1 MIEINTIKDAVEF
14 AAIKRVLVIKLQ
26 HLGDV
31 LLTTPVF
38 SKLKEQYPHL
48 EIDVLIYQ
56 ETKVV
61 LEANPC
67 VHEIHTIDRTWKIQ
81 GKLHQLRHEINLGKR
96 LQARQYDLII
106 NLTDRWRGAW
116 LTRFLRPSY
125 SVSQPYPHRRGK
137 FWRKSFTHIYRVPR
151 QNRHTV
157 EKNLDAIRRLGVQ
170 INSSDKTLTFVSNS
184 SATDKIRDMLG
195 GDRFGEKKI
204 IVIHPTSR
212 WMFKAWHPQ
221 GFAKVIDHLYELG
234 HRPVLI
240 SGPAT
245 MEIEYAQMIMK
256 QVSSPVIDLSGR
268 LSLQECGALI
278 ELADCFLGLDSVA
291 MHIASAVN
299 TPCVALFG
307 PTIDKVWGPWMVRH
321 KIITEQVNC
330 RPCQLK
336 GCGDGMVSECLQMIK
351 PETVIESVV
360 SMLNHD

>member
-1 MIEINTIKDAVEF
+1 MEF
-14 AAIKRVLVIKLQ
+14 STVKRILVIKLQ

-31 LLTTPVF
+31 LLTTPLF
-38 SKLKEQYPHL
+38 SILKEQFPHL

-61 LEANPC
+61 LEGNPYLQ
-67 VHEIHTIDRTWKIQ
+67 EMHTIDRTWKNQ
-81 GKLHQLRHEINLGKR
+81 GVLYQLRHEINLAR
-96 LQARQYDLII
+96 QLRSRQYDLII

-116 LTRFLRPSY
+116 LTRFLRSAY

-137 FWRKSFTHIYRVPR
+137 FWRKSFTHIYRVPPR
-151 QNRHTV
+151 YRHTA

-170 INSSDKTLTFVSNS
+170 TLSSNKRLTFIPNTLSTEK
-184 SATDKIRDMLG
+184 ARHILG
-195 GDRFGEKKI
+195 EYQIEEKKI
-204 IVIHPTSR
+204 IVVHPTSR
-212 WMFKAWHPQ
+212 WMFKAWNAH
-221 GFAKVIDHLYELG
+221 GFAKVIDHLYDLG
-234 HRPVLI
+234 HCPILI
-240 SGPAT
+240 SGPAKL
-245 MEIEYAQMIMK
+245 EIEYVRMIMK
-256 QVSSPVIDLSGR
+256 EVSSPAIDLSGQ
-268 LSLQECGALI
+268 LSLNECGALI

-321 KIITEQVNC
+321 NIITEQVHC

-336 GCGDGMVSECLQMIK
+336 GCGDGMISECLQLIK

-360 SMLNHD
+360 SMLNQDRK